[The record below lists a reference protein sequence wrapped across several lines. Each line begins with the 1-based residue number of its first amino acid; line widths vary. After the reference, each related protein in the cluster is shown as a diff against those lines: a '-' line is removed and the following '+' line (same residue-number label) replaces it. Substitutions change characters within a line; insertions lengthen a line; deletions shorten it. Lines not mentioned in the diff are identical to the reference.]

1 MAWKHTLWIA
11 AAALTLG
18 ACVNQTDTKASDAA
32 IARFYQRVAAKD
44 YGGAWDDAALQFQ
57 SATARDLFVGMM
69 QRIDRKLGAC
79 KPPVKQFDF
88 RINVTTEGTTISQGY
103 QRTCANG
110 PLAEKVVVLV
120 AGGHAKVEGYDAQSP
135 LLLTD

>member
-11 AAALTLG
+11 LALALG
-18 ACVNQTDTKASDAA
+18 ACVNKADTKASDAA
-32 IARFYQRVAAKD
+32 IAGFYRHVAAKD
-44 YGGAWDDAALQFQ
+44 YGGAWDEAAPQFQ
-57 SATARDLFVGMM
+57 AATARDLFIGMM

-79 KPPVKQFDF
+79 QPPAKQFDF
-88 RINVTTEGTTISQGY
+88 HINVDSGGTTITQGY

-110 PLAEKVVVLV
+110 ALAEKVTVLV
-120 AGGHAKVEGYDAQSP
+120 AGGHAKIVGYDANSP